1 MEQRHYPGLSETVF
15 WDKLPNGLPIA
26 VIPRPG
32 FSKKLAYFV
41 TDYGAIHTEF
51 TLNGQAY
58 SAPAGIAHYL
68 EHKMF
73 DLPGRDVTAEF
84 AALGA
89 SPNAFTSY
97 DLTAYYFSCTENF
110 NESLR
115 LLLEFVSTPYFTEES
130 VQKEQGIIGQ
140 EIGMY
145 EDTPDSR
152 NFEDLM
158 AAMYRNHP
166 IRVPILGTRETIAK
180 ITPAL
185 LYTCHKAFYRPGNM
199 LLCVIGDVDPKAVRE
214 IALEVLPETDE
225 AVVQRQESWQE
236 EMTCPESLTT
246 RRMEVAMPMF
256 QLGFKQESPE
266 KGEAAVLREA
276 IGDLAAEALFGES
289 SQLYLRLYEE
299 GIIDGSFGGGF
310 ETVDGMALLIA
321 SGDSEEPEQVR
332 DAILQEAQ
340 RLVREGIDE
349 ADCLRMKRS
358 ALGRRIRDLD
368 SFSSTIFR
376 VCAYYFSD
384 YDYFDFPAVYHK
396 VEVRQI
402 LDFLQQTVTP
412 ERCSLSIIYP
422 KEENYESE

>member
-1 MEQRHYPGLSETVF
+1 
-15 WDKLPNGLPIA
+15 
-26 VIPRPG
+26 
-32 FSKKLAYFV
+32 
-41 TDYGAIHTEF
+41 
-51 TLNGQAY
+51 
-58 SAPAGIAHYL
+58 
-68 EHKMF
+68 
-73 DLPGRDVTAEF
+73 
-84 AALGA
+84 
-89 SPNAFTSY
+89 
-97 DLTAYYFSCTENF
+97 
-110 NESLR
+110 
-115 LLLEFVSTPYFTEES
+115 
-130 VQKEQGIIGQ
+130 
-140 EIGMY
+140 
-145 EDTPDSR
+145 
-152 NFEDLM
+152 
-158 AAMYRNHP
+158 
-166 IRVPILGTRETIAK
+166 
-180 ITPAL
+180 
-185 LYTCHKAFYRPGNM
+185 
-199 LLCVIGDVDPKAVRE
+199 
-214 IALEVLPETDE
+214 
-225 AVVQRQESWQE
+225 
-236 EMTCPESLTT
+236 
-246 RRMEVAMPMF
+246 MPMF

-349 ADCLRMKRS
+349 ADFLRMKRS

-422 KEENYESE
+422 KEENHESE